1 MVKRKQKSR
10 TVKRAAK
17 SKIVKRRGHEERF
30 DERKV
35 YASSFSACMSS
46 HLGEMKSE
54 EIADRVTNDVKKWSK
69 SKNELTSDQIFKQIV
84 KSLKKH
90 DRDAAFMYETHM
102 DVS

>member
-10 TVKRAAK
+10 AVRKSPK
-17 SKIVKRRGHEERF
+17 SKIVKRRGHEESF

-46 HLGEMKSE
+46 HLGELKSE
-54 EIADRVTNDVKKWSK
+54 EIADKVTNEVKKWSK
-69 SKNELTSDQIFKQIV
+69 SKKQLTSDQIFKQIV
-84 KSLKKH
+84 KGLRKR